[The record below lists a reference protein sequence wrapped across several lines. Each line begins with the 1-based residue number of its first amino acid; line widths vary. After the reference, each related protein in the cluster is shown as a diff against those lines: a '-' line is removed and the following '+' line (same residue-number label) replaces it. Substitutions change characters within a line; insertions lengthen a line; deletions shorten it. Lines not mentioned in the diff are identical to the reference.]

1 MQFVVGVLL
10 CFCAS
15 VLPFPPLFFFL
26 DSNSESF
33 TQGTRGQAALLQ
45 GKEKIKLLKLS
56 QSILVGVLCS
66 AGNPAAMLPVD
77 RGLPGARGPFCFD
90 FEQVFFASPVSRKG
104 KSHEGFG
111 ILADTP
117 LHMSWDLRAPPRCC
131 RVPVSA
137 AVGPRSAL
145 SSAAQRGSPWALSC
159 HPRRCH
165 PASLG
170 CALERVARRYTCAA
184 LDAKAK
190 GVQALRACCSF
201 AELLV

>member
-1 MQFVVGVLL
+1 MFL
-10 CFCAS
+10 CFCFTFS
-15 VLPFPPLFFFL
+15 PTFFFL

-56 QSILVGVLCS
+56 QSILVGALCS
-66 AGNPAAMLPVD
+66 AVNPAAMLPAD
-77 RGLPGARGPFCFD
+77 RSLPGAWGLFCFD
-90 FEQVFFASPVSRKG
+90 FEQVVFCIAYVQRG

-111 ILADTP
+111 ILADNP
-117 LHMSWDLRAPPRCC
+117 LHMSWDLCAPPRCC
-131 RVPVSA
+131 RIPVSA

-170 CALERVARRYTCAA
+170 CALERVARRYACAA